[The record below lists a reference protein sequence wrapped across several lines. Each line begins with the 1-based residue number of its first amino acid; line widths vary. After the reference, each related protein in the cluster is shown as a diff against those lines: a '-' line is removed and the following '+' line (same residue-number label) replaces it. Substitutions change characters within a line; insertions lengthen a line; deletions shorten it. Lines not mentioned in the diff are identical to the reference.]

1 MPQEHQSSRPI
12 TKGRNI
18 EKTLSACPEE
28 WVIDLDRLCLSTVQ
42 TRIDTGMK
50 CVCNTIRTE
59 MTTFTSSSYRVVL
72 LQVMDPIKDSRK
84 PSDLRP

>member
-1 MPQEHQSSRPI
+1 MPQEYQSSRPI

-18 EKTLSACPEE
+18 EKTLSVSPEE